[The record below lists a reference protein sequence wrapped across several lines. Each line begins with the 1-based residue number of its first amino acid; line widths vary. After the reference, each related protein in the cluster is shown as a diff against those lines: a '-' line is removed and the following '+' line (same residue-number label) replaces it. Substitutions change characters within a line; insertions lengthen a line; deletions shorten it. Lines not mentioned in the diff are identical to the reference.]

1 MKVKRLLLIIIL
13 LVICNGCVPDSRELD
28 QRSMIVGMAID
39 KGEEKSYAV
48 TVQLPI
54 LTEGIGQGVEAAPG
68 GQEFEAFHEEADTI
82 WDAIVKIESLTPTV
96 LFFGHLKA
104 VAISEA
110 IAREDL
116 EKVINFL
123 DRETTVA
130 NQVYLLVVEEELATD
145 FIKRES
151 PLVQLPALYLSRFF
165 DADQKVARAQG
176 VKLFEFLRDS
186 NMISG
191 AASLPLARSKGDQME
206 IDGMAV
212 FEDYKMAGKLLERE
226 VGISELLHDNEIS
239 SMNYTTVL
247 DHNGIKTTVSLTRMN
262 LRANIDYKKSK
273 PVNFQIDVKGDAEII
288 DVATVKELTD
298 LEFISKLETKMEK
311 ELKGEIERTT
321 AKMQE
326 INVEPWLL
334 GHRVWATAPTYF
346 ETLNWNK
353 TGWRNAQF
361 NIDVTF
367 NISNTG
373 QRGKYDKR
381 KIGR

>member
-1 MKVKRLLLIIIL
+1 MMVKRLLFIAL
-13 LVICNGCVPDSRELD
+13 LLLICNGCVPDSRELD
-28 QRSMIVGMAID
+28 QRSMILGMAID
-39 KGEEKSYAV
+39 KGEEKNYAV
-48 TVQLPI
+48 TIQLPI
-54 LTEGIGQGVEAAPG
+54 LTEGLGQGEEMAVG
-68 GQEFEAFHEEADTI
+68 RQFESFHEEADTI
-82 WDAIVKIESLTPTV
+82 WDAIVQIESLTPTV

-130 NQVYLLVVEEELATD
+130 NQVYLLVVEDELATD

-165 DADQKVARAQG
+165 DADQKMARAQG

-191 AASLPLARSKGDQME
+191 ASSLPIARPKGDQME
-206 IDGMAV
+206 IEGMAV
-212 FEDYKMAGKLLERE
+212 FEDYKMVGKLLKRE
-226 VGISELLHDNEIS
+226 VGIGELLHDNDIS

-247 DHNGIKTTVSLTRMN
+247 DHNGVKITVSLTRMN
-262 LRANIDYKKSK
+262 LIANIDYKKSK
-273 PVNFQIDVKGDAEII
+273 PVKFLIDVKGDAEVI
-288 DVATVKELTD
+288 DVATVKEFTD
-298 LEFISKLETKMEK
+298 LEFITKLERKMEK
-311 ELKGEIERTT
+311 EVKGEIERTI

-334 GHRVWATAPTYF
+334 GHRVWATAPSYF
-346 ETLNWNK
+346 ETLNWK
-353 TGWRNAQF
+353 ETGWRNAQF
-361 NIDVTF
+361 EIDVSF

-373 QRGKYDKR
+373 QRGKYDKQ